1 MSWAYI
7 DMRIGSAIEN
17 QPCIYEAR
25 GSILS
30 TDNSDEVMHD
40 YNHSILSRVGG
51 LATQV
56 ILGYIASLR
65 LASAT

>member
-1 MSWAYI
+1 
-7 DMRIGSAIEN
+7 MRIGSAIEN

-30 TDNSDEVMHD
+30 MGNPDKVMHD
-40 YNHSILSRVGG
+40 YNPSISSRVGG
-51 LATQV
+51 LAIQV